1 MDRADKL
8 RDQLSELLR
17 PVERI
22 VSWKPVL
29 SAKFLTSPNALQA
42 RCTSSKQIQ
51 EDTTDLPQCPAG
63 SSANCMCGNIC
74 RTTCM
79 LRSFIYLADLAQKK
93 RGWRGA
99 HATHLLF
106 VPLIKR
112 VLPDHCRSPG
122 AYGKSPIV
130 DVYSS
135 RISKGI
141 LKRAY
146 STTGGNSKLVSRNCR
161 VAGSWAQVSSYI
173 GSEPAGSTFSH
184 SDSMP
189 AASFRLVTLAALT
202 SLIPLI

>member
-1 MDRADKL
+1 MPRRKFC
-8 RDQLSELLR
+8 ELHVRKHL
-17 PVERI
+17 PY
-22 VSWKPVL
+22 
-29 SAKFLTSPNALQA
+29 
-42 RCTSSKQIQ
+42 
-51 EDTTDLPQCPAG
+51 DLHVAFVHIPG
-63 SSANCMCGNIC
+63 RFS
-74 RTTCM
+74 T
-79 LRSFIYLADLAQKK
+79 KK